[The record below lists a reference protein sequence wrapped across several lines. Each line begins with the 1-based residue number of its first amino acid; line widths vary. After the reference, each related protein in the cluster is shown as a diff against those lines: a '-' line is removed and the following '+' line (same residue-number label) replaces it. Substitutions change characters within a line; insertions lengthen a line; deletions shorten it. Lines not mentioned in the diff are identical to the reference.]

1 MKPLEIE
8 FAAFGSYPG
17 TVTVDFAALSARGL
31 FVVSGDTG
39 TGKTTVFD
47 AMSFAL
53 FGSMPLKPTR
63 DIRSHHA
70 EPTTHTYA
78 RFTFET
84 GGATYVAERSP
95 TYVRPATRGTGT
107 STRQAEASLSR
118 LDGDNLTTLAT
129 RATEV
134 RAQVEKLIGLNAD
147 QFMRVMVLPQGQVQ
161 RFLLDSSQDRQ
172 TLLSQLF
179 GGDVFG
185 TITEQLKE
193 AKTAAENAV
202 TEVETT
208 LGQHR
213 AVALDA
219 ATRAHR
225 ELRLD
230 PPDDLATLD
239 RAGLDDVLSTLTSS
253 STQLSADAATA
264 RAAAD
269 EAQTRATT
277 AVAEAQ
283 RYDQAQQ
290 HRSTL
295 DELAASETAILTAA
309 TAAERSATARPVVD
323 ADHLRSK
330 ARDEETAALEARDRR
345 LDEIRTSA
353 QPIGITFTDDTPVG
367 ITETLNETQ
376 AIVEAERSALV
387 RHREAQTQVADAR
400 HALETWEAQ
409 VQAVR
414 SAATDLDGR
423 IAEIDAALAELAD
436 VPTDTTALDTH
447 HEWLTTVH
455 DLITQRNELAS
466 ALATEASSENQ
477 AKRRV
482 DATMQGYLA
491 SEAPRL
497 AAELAAGEP
506 CLVCGSTTHPAP
518 ARQDDTPITSY
529 EEVEEAQQAFDQAR
543 TARAATERRLTALRA
558 KLADDADT
566 DLDEITVRLQETEAA
581 LAAAGQ
587 AIGRRT
593 ELTRRRA
600 DSAQQRDDR
609 HEELSRLA
617 GAEPGHRNAVEE
629 AEAALRTAAEETRS
643 IEPTLVE
650 QRSSALVELRTAR
663 DRYERVVERA
673 ATAIAG
679 HTQATE
685 LFETSLAASIFATA
699 DEAKAALLDIDEER
713 DAIEARTQHQHART
727 GADAALQ
734 TLESQG
740 IPETRPD
747 TVTLE
752 ATAAAAEQ
760 DAVAIGERSTLT
772 ADALQR
778 LRRALGQFDRTE
790 AASAPLRSRADAA
803 RLAHEVCHGSRS
815 ISLLRWVLGRQLDQ
829 VVAVASEHLRM
840 MTNGRYTV
848 RRDSEGHGGGAKGLD
863 LTIDD
868 AHTGRTR
875 PPTSLS
881 GGEQFQASL
890 ALALGLAD
898 VVSRGASGNGRR
910 IEALFI
916 DEGFGSLD
924 PRALDDAIDT
934 LHRLRETGR
943 MVGAITHVEAMKERL
958 HPGIVVTRLE
968 DGRGSTL
975 VVNP

>member
-1 MKPLEIE
+1 M
-8 FAAFGSYPG
+8 
-17 TVTVDFAALSARGL
+17 
-31 FVVSGDTG
+31 
-39 TGKTTVFD
+39 
-47 AMSFAL
+47 
-53 FGSMPLKPTR
+53 
-63 DIRSHHA
+63 
-70 EPTTHTYA
+70 
-78 RFTFET
+78 
-84 GGATYVAERSP
+84 
-95 TYVRPATRGTGT
+95 
-107 STRQAEASLSR
+107 
-118 LDGDNLTTLAT
+118 
-129 RATEV
+129 
-134 RAQVEKLIGLNAD
+134 
-147 QFMRVMVLPQGQVQ
+147 
-161 RFLLDSSQDRQ
+161 
-172 TLLSQLF
+172 
-179 GGDVFG
+179 
-185 TITEQLKE
+185 
-193 AKTAAENAV
+193 
-202 TEVETT
+202 
-208 LGQHR
+208 
-213 AVALDA
+213 
-219 ATRAHR
+219 
-225 ELRLD
+225 
-230 PPDDLATLD
+230 D

-253 STQLSADAATA
+253 STQLSADGHGPG
-264 RAAAD
+264 AAD

-353 QPIGITFTDDTPVG
+353 QPIGIIFTDDTPVG

-387 RHREAQTQVADAR
+387 RHREAQTQLADAR

-423 IAEIDAALAELAD
+423 IDDLVAALAELAD
-436 VPTDTTALDTH
+436 VPTDTTALDTR

-529 EEVEEAQQAFDQAR
+529 EEVEEAQHAFDQAR

-593 ELTRRRA
+593 ELTSRRA

-617 GAEPGHRNAVEE
+617 GAEPGRRNAVEE

-650 QRSSALVELRTAR
+650 REFGASRTAHGTRPLRTGGRTHRHSHRRPHPGHRTVR
-663 DRYERVVERA
+663 DQPCGLDLRIV
-673 ATAIAG
+673 
-679 HTQATE
+679 
-685 LFETSLAASIFATA
+685 
-699 DEAKAALLDIDEER
+699 DEAKAVLLDIDEER
-713 DAIEARTQHQHART
+713 GAIEARTANT
-727 GADAALQ
+727 
-734 TLESQG
+734 
-740 IPETRPD
+740 PEPEPTP
-747 TVTLE
+747 
-752 ATAAAAEQ
+752 
-760 DAVAIGERSTLT
+760 RS
-772 ADALQR
+772 R
-778 LRRALGQFDRTE
+778 RWSRRA
-790 AASAPLRSRADAA
+790 SR
-803 RLAHEVCHGSRS
+803 
-815 ISLLRWVLGRQLDQ
+815 
-829 VVAVASEHLRM
+829 
-840 MTNGRYTV
+840 
-848 RRDSEGHGGGAKGLD
+848 RRDPTRSPSRRPLPQPS
-863 LTIDD
+863 
-868 AHTGRTR
+868 RTR
-875 PPTSLS
+875 WPS
-881 GGEQFQASL
+881 A
-890 ALALGLAD
+890 
-898 VVSRGASGNGRR
+898 RGA
-910 IEALFI
+910 
-916 DEGFGSLD
+916 
-924 PRALDDAIDT
+924 
-934 LHRLRETGR
+934 H
-943 MVGAITHVEAMKERL
+943 
-958 HPGIVVTRLE
+958 
-968 DGRGSTL
+968 
-975 VVNP
+975 